1 MRGPDLKNGIIA
13 SQEVR
18 TQSGAA
24 GAARWSAQVAQVRGW
39 QEVTLCNIWAG
50 SRWKVRALHTGL
62 AVADL
67 ACVGLS
73 LGLRRGTDILPR
85 EWSKAYLFG
94 GGQHE
99 ATIRGK
105 WIRYYYLGD
114 TACPA
119 RSYSHHYTGQMSP
132 LTRGHTPGL
141 RIEAT
146 ISIIFII
153 AEPKLWLDH
162 LDSWHSLPGLCV
174 PS

>member
-24 GAARWSAQVAQVRGW
+24 GAARWSAQVARCGGDRRW
-39 QEVTLCNIWAG
+39 HCAIYGPGPGGRWGHFTPASPWPT
-50 SRWKVRALHTGL
+50 SRVPASSWDWEEGQ
-62 AVADL
+62 
-67 ACVGLS
+67 
-73 LGLRRGTDILPR
+73 ILPR
-85 EWSKAYLFG
+85 EWSKAYLVG

-162 LDSWHSLPGLCV
+162 LDSWLFRPGLCV
-174 PS
+174 LS